1 MNNLSSYCGL
11 VDAKIRASDKDLPV
25 KRVFPS
31 SHFFPFSFDL
41 VCTLCLFFSQTFER
55 EVNKRTCNEFVE
67 CLVYSKSK
75 AVVMTGNFT
84 DSANPGMLNE
94 IGIWH
99 KPWFFKHVEEKL
111 ECNGLSTEF
120 IPIRDYYHRHSRYFI
135 N

>member
-1 MNNLSSYCGL
+1 M
-11 VDAKIRASDKDLPV
+11 PV
-25 KRVFPS
+25 VHKT
-31 SHFFPFSFDL
+31 PFL
-41 VCTLCLFFSQTFER
+41 SQTFER

-120 IPIRDYYHRHSRYFI
+120 IPIRDYYHRHSRYLI